1 MKNLRKL
8 SFLLI
13 AGLLVFVSS
22 CSDNNS
28 NTNSDIELI
37 AISSVKSGDFTVQLE
52 SEKLLETGYNNLYWS
67 VSKGNERVQLDSV
80 TFSPIMDMTTM
91 KHSCP
96 KGNPTKS
103 NTLDRA
109 FETYAVFIMP
119 SGEMGTWSISVHAYL
134 SSREHI
140 EADLPVYIA
149 NSWRLQSAT
158 INDTKYFVSWV
169 SPVEPFVGK
178 NTVKL
183 MLHKKM
189 TMMSFPSTDD
199 FALSMYPFMDMG
211 AGEGH
216 SAPFEQLTAKGNGV
230 FEGSISYSMSG
241 DWQITVTLGTDP
253 TTTKDVVFNMNVIS
267 K

>member
-1 MKNLRKL
+1 M
-8 SFLLI
+8 
-13 AGLLVFVSS
+13 AGLLLIISS

-37 AISSVKSGDFTVQLE
+37 SISSVVSGDFTVQLE
-52 SEKLLETGYNNLYWS
+52 SEKLLETGYNQLYWS

-96 KGNPTKS
+96 KGKPAKS
-103 NTLDRA
+103 SSVEKA
-109 FETYAVFIMP
+109 FESYAVFIMP
-119 SGEMGTWSISVHAYL
+119 SGAMGTWSISVNAYL
-134 SSREHI
+134 SSGEHI
-140 EADLPVYIA
+140 ETELPVSIA
-149 NSWRLQSAT
+149 NSWRLQSVT
-158 INDTKYFVSWV
+158 VNDTKYFVSWV
-169 SPVEPFVGK
+169 SPTEPFVGK

-199 FALSMYPFMDMG
+199 FTLSMYPYMDMG

-216 SAPFEQLTAKGNGV
+216 SAPYEQLTAKGNGV

-241 DWQITVTLGTDP
+241 DWQITVTIGTDP
-253 TTTKDVVFNMNVIS
+253 TTAKDVVFNMNVIS